1 MVLGGVRLLVHLDL
15 VVIDEEQHGRDWVD
29 DQLEE
34 DVVVE
39 DLLDGLDGVR
49 RGREEHLGFE
59 EGVRLKPCPILNT
72 NPSVYKLIYV
82 SATKGGP

>member
-15 VVIDEEQHGRDWVD
+15 VVIDEEHHGRDWVD

-34 DVVVE
+34 DIVE

-49 RGREEHLGFE
+49 RGREEQLGFE
-59 EGVRLKPCPILNT
+59 DEVRLNPYPVLTPTLRCT
-72 NPSVYKLIYV
+72 N
-82 SATKGGP
+82 